1 MLFCVF
7 FSFLGW
13 CQIDRETIAKWSQK
27 NVEIVHQNDTLQ
39 NQHLQPWPVQ
49 NRNRYSGEIKTQLL
63 TALLTCCSGF
73 WIDRFH
79 LSMKVSVPQL
89 FFWYSLSSATR
100 NVATCRVSKG
110 AGGGSP
116 VCMSM
121 AKDSFLPQSCSVQI
135 YVVGSVQFNLTV
147 LYNHDA

>member
-1 MLFCVF
+1 MLFCV

-49 NRNRYSGEIKTQLL
+49 NRNRYSGEKKTQLL

-121 AKDSFLPQSCSVQI
+121 AKDSFLPLSCSVQI